1 MTENKEKE
9 IEKTLVVKDLPQTQ
23 VRRVTGED
31 GKEYN
36 LVTVEEAITE
46 ILDKVTELSKATIGK
61 K

>member
-23 VRRVTGED
+23 IRRVTGED
-31 GKEYN
+31 GNEYN

-46 ILDKVTELSKATIGK
+46 ILEKITELSKAMIGK